1 MYVRGI
7 TNEENVYLCDFET
20 TRMRLIRLL
29 IQEIKNKY
37 KTKLQLKLD
46 LTYLL
51 DIPQKINK
59 EMALTPEELAKL
71 ALETELATIQL
82 KEQAKIRAELSNS
95 LDGYI
100 KGIKDLKAIQDT
112 IKYNEEKY

>member
-20 TRMRLIRLL
+20 TRMKLIRLL
-29 IQEIKNKY
+29 IQELKTNIKQTPVKVR
-37 KTKLQLKLD
+37 L
-46 LTYLL
+46 YLL
-51 DIPQKINK
+51 DISQKINK

-71 ALETELATIQL
+71 ALEQNYATIQL
-82 KEQAKIRAELSNS
+82 KEQAKIRAELVCV

-100 KGIKDLKAIQDT
+100 KGIKKI
-112 IKYNEEKY
+112 